1 MEIGKRINLRRKE
14 LGLSLRELGDLA
26 GVTAS
31 FLSQIEND
39 QVSPSLNSLQSIST
53 ALKVPIFYLLN
64 EGSNGNVV
72 RANERTKVFFPDT
85 KIGYDLLTA
94 DFSKQMMSY
103 IIRMEPHANRVA
115 MTLSKS
121 TEQWMHVIGGKLRI
135 VVAED
140 TFILD
145 TGDTIYY
152 DGDMLVEFG
161 SVSDEELVVICC
173 ITPPVF

>member
-1 MEIGKRINLRRKE
+1 MDIGKRINIRRKE
-14 LGLSLRELGDLA
+14 LGLSLRELGDQA

-39 QVSPSLNSLQSIST
+39 QVSPSLNSLQSIAT

-64 EGSNGNVV
+64 EGTNGNVV
-72 RANERTKVFFPDT
+72 RANERTKVFFPDS

-103 IIRMEPHANRVA
+103 IIQMEPRANRVA
-115 MTLSKS
+115 MPLSKS
-121 TEQWMHVIGGKLRI
+121 TEQWMHVLSGRMRI
-135 VVAED
+135 VVSEE
-140 TFILD
+140 TFYLD
-145 TGDTIYY
+145 KGDTIYY

-161 SVSDEELVVICC
+161 SDSDDTLVVICC

>member
-1 MEIGKRINLRRKE
+1 MDIGKRINIRRKE
-14 LGLSLRELGDLA
+14 LGLSLRELGDQA

-39 QVSPSLNSLQSIST
+39 QVSPSLNSLQSIAT

-64 EGSNGNVV
+64 EGTNGNVV
-72 RANERTKVFFPDT
+72 RVNERTKVFFPDS

-103 IIRMEPHANRVA
+103 IIQMEPRANRVA
-115 MTLSKS
+115 MPLSKS
-121 TEQWMHVIGGKLRI
+121 TEQWMHVLSGKMRI
-135 VVAED
+135 VVSED
-140 TFILD
+140 TFYLD
-145 TGDTIYY
+145 AGDTIYY

-161 SVSDEELVVICC
+161 SDSDDALVIICC

>member
-1 MEIGKRINLRRKE
+1 MDIGKRINLRRKE

-31 FLSQIEND
+31 FLSQIENE

-64 EGSNGNVV
+64 EGTNGNVV
-72 RANERTKVFFPDT
+72 RANERTKVFFPDS
-85 KIGYDLLTA
+85 KIGYDLLTS

-103 IIRMEPHANRVA
+103 IIQMEPHATRVA
-115 MTLSKS
+115 VPLSKS
-121 TEQWMHVIGGKLRI
+121 TEQWMHVISGRMRI
-135 VVAED
+135 VVSED
-140 TFILD
+140 TFYLD
-145 TGDTIYY
+145 EGDTVYY

-161 SVSDEELVVICC
+161 SDSDEKLVVICC

>member
-1 MEIGKRINLRRKE
+1 MEIGKRINNRRKE
-14 LGLSLRELGDLA
+14 LGFSLRELGDLA

-39 QVSPSLNSLQSIST
+39 QVSPSLNSLQSIAT

-72 RANERTKVFFPDT
+72 RANERTKVFFPDS
-85 KIGYDLLTA
+85 KIGYDLLTS
-94 DFSKQMMSY
+94 DFTKQMMSY
-103 IIRMEPHANRVA
+103 IIRLEPHAVRVA
-115 MTLSKS
+115 MELAKS
-121 TEQWMHVIGGKLRI
+121 TEQWMHVLKGQMRI

-145 TGDTIYY
+145 EGDTIYY

-161 SVSDEELVVICC
+161 SFNDEELVVICC
-173 ITPPVF
+173 ITPPVL

>member
-1 MEIGKRINLRRKE
+1 MEIGKRINNRRKE
-14 LGLSLRELGDLA
+14 LGFSLRELGDLA

-39 QVSPSLNSLQSIST
+39 QVSPSLNSLQSIAT

-72 RANERTKVFFPDT
+72 RANERTKVFFPDS

-94 DFSKQMMSY
+94 DFTKQMMSY
-103 IIRMEPHANRVA
+103 VIRMEPHANRIA

-121 TEQWMHVIGGKLRI
+121 TEQWMHVLKGKMRI
-135 VVAED
+135 VVTED
-140 TFILD
+140 TFMLD
-145 TGDTIYY
+145 EGDTIYY
-152 DGDMLVEFG
+152 DGDMLREFG
-161 SVSDEELVVICC
+161 SVSDEELVIICC

>member
-1 MEIGKRINLRRKE
+1 MEIGKRINIRRKE

-64 EGSNGNVV
+64 EDSNGNVV
-72 RANERTKVFFPDT
+72 RANNRSKVFFPDS
-85 KIGYDLLTA
+85 KIGYDLLTS
-94 DFSKQMMSY
+94 DFTKQMMSM
-103 IIRMEPHANRVA
+103 IIKLQPHAIRIA
-115 MTLSKS
+115 MKLSKPN
-121 TEQWMHVIGGKLRI
+121 EQWMHVMSGKMKI

-140 TFILD
+140 TFLLD
-145 TGDTIYY
+145 VGDTIYY

-161 SVSDEELVVICC
+161 SDSDEELVVMCC
-173 ITPPVF
+173 ISPPVF

>member
-1 MEIGKRINLRRKE
+1 MEIGKRINNRRKE
-14 LGLSLRELGDLA
+14 LGFSLRELGDLA

-39 QVSPSLNSLQSIST
+39 QVSPSLNSLQSIAT

-72 RANERTKVFFPDT
+72 RVNDSTKDFFPES
-85 KIGYDLLTA
+85 KIGIDL
-94 DFSKQMMSY
+94 FQGNFFKKKISY
-103 IIRMEPHANRVA
+103 IIHMQPHANRVA

-121 TEQWMHVIGGKLRI
+121 TEQWMHVISGKMRI

-145 TGDTIYY
+145 AGDTIYY

-161 SVSDEELVVICC
+161 SVSDDDLVIICC

>member
-1 MEIGKRINLRRKE
+1 MEIGKRINNRRKE

-64 EGSNGNVV
+64 EGTNGNVV
-72 RANERTKVFFPDT
+72 RANERTKVFFPDS

-103 IIRMEPHANRVA
+103 IIHMEPHATRVA

-121 TEQWMHVIGGKLRI
+121 TEQWMHVLSGKMKI
-135 VVAED
+135 IVAED

-145 TGDTIYY
+145 AGDTIYY

-161 SVSDEELVVICC
+161 SITDEELVIVCC

>member
-64 EGSNGNVV
+64 EGTNGNVV
-72 RANERTKVFFPDT
+72 RATERTKVFFPDS
-85 KIGYDLLTA
+85 KIGYDLLTS

-103 IIRMEPHANRVA
+103 IIQMEPHATRVA
-115 MTLSKS
+115 MPLSKS
-121 TEQWMHVIGGKLRI
+121 TEQWMHVISGRMRI
-135 VVAED
+135 VVSED
-140 TFILD
+140 TFFLD
-145 TGDTIYY
+145 EGDTIYY

-161 SVSDEELVVICC
+161 SDSDEKLVVICC
-173 ITPPVF
+173 ISPPVF

>member
-64 EGSNGNVV
+64 EGTNGNVV
-72 RANERTKVFFPDT
+72 RAGERTKVFFPDS

-103 IIRMEPHANRVA
+103 IIKMKPHATRVA

-121 TEQWMHVIGGKLRI
+121 TEQWMHVLSGMMRI
-135 VVAED
+135 VIAED

-145 TGDTIYY
+145 AGDTIYY
-152 DGDMLVEFG
+152 DGDLLVEFG
-161 SVSDEELVVICC
+161 SISDEELVVICC